1 MNRKKVAVAGATGFV
16 GTAIIDSLLNDYQV
30 RGLTRSVGKI
40 SQAAK
45 DDPVEWTYCD
55 VHSSDSVN
63 QALEGVDCLI
73 YLIHSM
79 MPSSRLTQASFQDLD
94 VLIADQFAKS
104 ASVNGVKQ
112 IIYISGLMP
121 SDYEESQTSKHL
133 ESRYEVE
140 QILQNSKA
148 SLTTLRC
155 GVIVG
160 PGGSSLKI
168 LINLVRRIPLMGLPA
183 WTASMTQP
191 IDINDVE
198 RALLMCLKNP
208 EQYKGSFDIGG
219 PDVMTYREMMQ
230 TTARTMNRKRIMFSV
245 PIIPISFSKRWV
257 STFSGVSIDL
267 VGPLVDSL
275 KHDLTVHPNA
285 LQIKLIDR
293 CESFEKSLKNS
304 MDRHGF
310 PVSNPRQSFRSI
322 DQQSIRKAKRVRS
335 VQRLPLPQGKN
346 ARWVMEEYLRWL
358 PKTLRTILR
367 CEVTDDNLVSF
378 YLRLMSKPLL
388 VLRLDEHGTDQ
399 NLVLKIVGGL
409 LANVEESPNGRLEF
423 REVLQGQSVMSA
435 IHDFSPSLPWYLYNI
450 TQAVAHLMVM
460 KAFGHH
466 LRNLC
471 DRPPKLE
478 QELQAA

>member
-16 GTAIIDSLLNDYQV
+16 GTAIIDSLLKDYQV

-45 DDPVEWTYCD
+45 DDRVEWTYCD

-94 VLIADQFAKS
+94 LLIADQFAKS
-104 ASVNGVKQ
+104 ASVNEVKQ

-140 QILQNSKA
+140 QILQNSTA

-208 EQYKGSFDIGG
+208 ERYEGSFDIGG

-285 LQIKLIDR
+285 LQTRLIDR

-304 MDRHGF
+304 MDSLGF
-310 PVSNPRQSFRSI
+310 PVNNPRQSFRSI

-450 TQAVAHLMVM
+450 TQAIAHLMVM

-471 DRPPKLE
+471 DKPTKLN

>member
-1 MNRKKVAVAGATGFV
+1 MAVAGATGFV

-45 DDPVEWTYCD
+45 DDPVEWIYCD

-63 QALEGVDCLI
+63 QALEGVYCLI

-121 SDYEESQTSKHL
+121 SDYEESQTSTHL

-140 QILQNSKA
+140 QILENSTA

-208 EQYKGSFDIGG
+208 EQYEGSFDIGG

-275 KHDLTVHPNA
+275 KHDLTVHPNT
-285 LQIKLIDR
+285 LQTKLIDR

-304 MDRHGF
+304 MDSLGF
-310 PVSNPRQSFRSI
+310 
-322 DQQSIRKAKRVRS
+322 
-335 VQRLPLPQGKN
+335 LTG
-346 ARWVMEEYLRWL
+346 
-358 PKTLRTILR
+358 
-367 CEVTDDNLVSF
+367 
-378 YLRLMSKPLL
+378 KPLL
-388 VLRLDEHGTDQ
+388 SIDFP
-399 NLVLKIVGGL
+399 K
-409 LANVEESPNGRLEF
+409 
-423 REVLQGQSVMSA
+423 
-435 IHDFSPSLPWYLYNI
+435 DFSNGSL
-450 TQAVAHLMVM
+450 
-460 KAFGHH
+460 
-466 LRNLC
+466 
-471 DRPPKLE
+471 
-478 QELQAA
+478 

>member
-1 MNRKKVAVAGATGFV
+1 
-16 GTAIIDSLLNDYQV
+16 
-30 RGLTRSVGKI
+30 
-40 SQAAK
+40 
-45 DDPVEWTYCD
+45 
-55 VHSSDSVN
+55 
-63 QALEGVDCLI
+63 
-73 YLIHSM
+73 
-79 MPSSRLTQASFQDLD
+79 
-94 VLIADQFAKS
+94 
-104 ASVNGVKQ
+104 
-112 IIYISGLMP
+112 
-121 SDYEESQTSKHL
+121 
-133 ESRYEVE
+133 
-140 QILQNSKA
+140 
-148 SLTTLRC
+148 
-155 GVIVG
+155 
-160 PGGSSLKI
+160 
-168 LINLVRRIPLMGLPA
+168 
-183 WTASMTQP
+183 
-191 IDINDVE
+191 
-198 RALLMCLKNP
+198 
-208 EQYKGSFDIGG
+208 
-219 PDVMTYREMMQ
+219 
-230 TTARTMNRKRIMFSV
+230 MFSV

-257 STFSGVSIDL
+257 STFSGASIDL

-275 KHDLTVHPNA
+275 KHDLTVYPNA
-285 LQIKLIDR
+285 LQTKLIDH

-310 PVSNPRQSFRSI
+310 PVSNPRQSFRNI

-471 DRPPKLE
+471 DKPTKLN

>member
-1 MNRKKVAVAGATGFV
+1 MKIKKVAVAGATGFV
-16 GTAIIDSLLNDYQV
+16 GTAIIDSLLEKYEV
-30 RGLTRSVGKI
+30 RGLTRSEGKI
-40 SQAAK
+40 SQATE

-63 QALEGVDCLI
+63 LALEGVDCLI

-79 MPSSRLTQASFQDLD
+79 VPSSRLTQASFQDLD

-104 ASVNGVKQ
+104 SSLNKVKQ

-121 SDYEESQTSKHL
+121 SEFEKSKTSKHL
-133 ESRYEVE
+133 QSRYEVE
-140 QILQNSKA
+140 RILESSDA

-168 LINLVRRIPLMGLPA
+168 LINLVRRIVIMGLPT
-183 WTASMTQP
+183 WTSSMTQP
-191 IDINDVE
+191 IAIHDVE
-198 RALLMCLKNP
+198 RALKICLDDPIN
-208 EQYKGSFDIGG
+208 YVGSFDIGG
-219 PDVMTYREMMQ
+219 PDVMTYKEMMQ
-230 TTARTMNRKRIMFSV
+230 STAKTMKRKRFMFSV

-267 VGPLVDSL
+267 VGPLIDSL
-275 KHDLTVHPNA
+275 KHDLIVKKNR
-285 LQIKLIDR
+285 LQHLIIDKS
-293 CESFEKSLKNS
+293 EQFEKSLKNS
-304 MDRHGF
+304 MDEKGF
-310 PVSNPRQSFRSI
+310 PINNPRQNYRIF
-322 DQQSIRKAKRVRS
+322 DKKNIRKAKRVRS
-335 VQRLPLPQGKN
+335 VQRLPLPEGKN

-358 PKTLRTILR
+358 PKTLITILR
-367 CEVTDDNLVSF
+367 CDVTDDKLVSF
-378 YLRLMSKPLL
+378 YLRLVPKPLL
-388 VLRLDEHGTDQ
+388 VLQLDEHGTDQ
-399 NLVLKIVGGL
+399 NLVLKIVGGI
-409 LANVEESPNGRLEF
+409 LANVGDSPNGRLEF

-471 DRPPKLE
+471 DKPPKLE

>member
-208 EQYKGSFDIGG
+208 EKYEGSFDIGG

-245 PIIPISFSKRWV
+245 PIIPISFSKHWV

-285 LQIKLIDR
+285 LQTKLIDH
-293 CESFEKSLKNS
+293 CESFERSLKNS
-304 MDRHGF
+304 MDSQGF

-471 DRPPKLE
+471 DRPPKME

>member
-1 MNRKKVAVAGATGFV
+1 MAVAGATGFV

-140 QILQNSKA
+140 QILQNSTA

-155 GVIVG
+155 GIIVG

-208 EQYKGSFDIGG
+208 EQYEGSFDIGG

-285 LQIKLIDR
+285 LQTKLIDR

-304 MDRHGF
+304 MD
-310 PVSNPRQSFRSI
+310 
-322 DQQSIRKAKRVRS
+322 K
-335 VQRLPLPQGKN
+335 
-346 ARWVMEEYLRWL
+346 VMVFL
-358 PKTLRTILR
+358 
-367 CEVTDDNLVSF
+367 
-378 YLRLMSKPLL
+378 
-388 VLRLDEHGTDQ
+388 
-399 NLVLKIVGGL
+399 
-409 LANVEESPNGRLEF
+409 
-423 REVLQGQSVMSA
+423 
-435 IHDFSPSLPWYLYNI
+435 
-450 TQAVAHLMVM
+450 
-460 KAFGHH
+460 
-466 LRNLC
+466 
-471 DRPPKLE
+471 
-478 QELQAA
+478 

>member
-1 MNRKKVAVAGATGFV
+1 MAVAGATGFV
-16 GTAIIDSLLNDYQV
+16 GTAIIDSLLDYYQV

-208 EQYKGSFDIGG
+208 EQYEGSFDIGG
-219 PDVMTYREMMQ
+219 SDVMTYREMMQ

-285 LQIKLIDR
+285 LQTKLIDH
-293 CESFEKSLKNS
+293 CESFEKSLK
-304 MDRHGF
+304 
-310 PVSNPRQSFRSI
+310 V
-322 DQQSIRKAKRVRS
+322 IRDKASAVLINNRFEKLKECGRFSAFLCLRVR
-335 VQRLPLPQGKN
+335 
-346 ARWVMEEYLRWL
+346 M
-358 PKTLRTILR
+358 
-367 CEVTDDNLVSF
+367 
-378 YLRLMSKPLL
+378 
-388 VLRLDEHGTDQ
+388 H
-399 NLVLKIVGGL
+399 VG
-409 LANVEESPNGRLEF
+409 
-423 REVLQGQSVMSA
+423 
-435 IHDFSPSLPWYLYNI
+435 
-450 TQAVAHLMVM
+450 
-460 KAFGHH
+460 
-466 LRNLC
+466 
-471 DRPPKLE
+471 
-478 QELQAA
+478 

>member
-1 MNRKKVAVAGATGFV
+1 IRIGNRIVDGKSGTVPRISVQRSIHAAFSNETCTDRSDFAGSSKYLRGVVCHPLIGLLMNRKKVAVAGATGFV

-45 DDPVEWTYCD
+45 DDPVEWSYCD

-94 VLIADQFAKS
+94 VLIADQFANS
-104 ASVNGVKQ
+104 ASFNGVKQ

-140 QILQNSKA
+140 QILQNSTA

-208 EQYKGSFDIGG
+208 EQYEGSFDIGG

-230 TTARTMNRKRIMFSV
+230 T
-245 PIIPISFSKRWV
+245 
-257 STFSGVSIDL
+257 
-267 VGPLVDSL
+267 
-275 KHDLTVHPNA
+275 
-285 LQIKLIDR
+285 
-293 CESFEKSLKNS
+293 
-304 MDRHGF
+304 
-310 PVSNPRQSFRSI
+310 
-322 DQQSIRKAKRVRS
+322 
-335 VQRLPLPQGKN
+335 
-346 ARWVMEEYLRWL
+346 
-358 PKTLRTILR
+358 
-367 CEVTDDNLVSF
+367 
-378 YLRLMSKPLL
+378 
-388 VLRLDEHGTDQ
+388 
-399 NLVLKIVGGL
+399 
-409 LANVEESPNGRLEF
+409 
-423 REVLQGQSVMSA
+423 
-435 IHDFSPSLPWYLYNI
+435 
-450 TQAVAHLMVM
+450 
-460 KAFGHH
+460 
-466 LRNLC
+466 
-471 DRPPKLE
+471 
-478 QELQAA
+478 

>member
-1 MNRKKVAVAGATGFV
+1 MHINKVAVAGATGFV
-16 GTAIIDSLLNDYQV
+16 GTAIIDSLLKKYSV
-30 RGLTRSVGKI
+30 RGLTRSEGKI
-40 SQAAK
+40 SQATK
-45 DDPVEWTYCD
+45 NDPVEWTYCD

-63 QALEGVDCLI
+63 SALKDVDCLI

-79 MPSSRLTQASFQDLD
+79 VPSSRLTQASFQDLD

-104 ASVNGVKQ
+104 VSLNNVKQ

-121 SDYEESQTSKHL
+121 SDFEKGKTSKHL
-133 ESRYEVE
+133 QSRYEVE
-140 QILQNSKA
+140 KTLETSDA

-168 LINLVRRIPLMGLPA
+168 LINLVRRIAIMGLPT

-191 IDINDVE
+191 VAIQDVE
-198 RALLMCLKNP
+198 RALKICLDDPDNFR
-208 EQYKGSFDIGG
+208 GSYDIGG
-219 PDVMTYREMMQ
+219 PDVMTYKEMMQ
-230 TTARTMNRKRIMFSV
+230 LTAKTMKRKRIMFSV

-257 STFSGVSIDL
+257 SAFSGVTIDL
-267 VGPLVDSL
+267 VGPLIDSL
-275 KHDLTVHPNA
+275 KHDLTVQKNP
-285 LQIKLIDR
+285 LQELILDQS
-293 CESFEKSLKNS
+293 EPFEKSLGKS
-304 MDRHGF
+304 IDKRGF
-310 PVSNPRQSFRSI
+310 PVRNPRQNYRVF
-322 DQQSIRKAKRVRS
+322 DKQNIRKAKRVRS

-367 CEVTDDNLVSF
+367 CEVTDDNLVNF
-378 YLRLMSKPLL
+378 YLRSMSKPLL

-399 NLVLKIVGGL
+399 KLVLKIVGGL

-471 DRPPKLE
+471 DSPTKLE
-478 QELQAA
+478 QELQAV

>member
-1 MNRKKVAVAGATGFV
+1 
-16 GTAIIDSLLNDYQV
+16 
-30 RGLTRSVGKI
+30 
-40 SQAAK
+40 
-45 DDPVEWTYCD
+45 
-55 VHSSDSVN
+55 
-63 QALEGVDCLI
+63 
-73 YLIHSM
+73 
-79 MPSSRLTQASFQDLD
+79 
-94 VLIADQFAKS
+94 
-104 ASVNGVKQ
+104 
-112 IIYISGLMP
+112 
-121 SDYEESQTSKHL
+121 
-133 ESRYEVE
+133 
-140 QILQNSKA
+140 
-148 SLTTLRC
+148 
-155 GVIVG
+155 
-160 PGGSSLKI
+160 
-168 LINLVRRIPLMGLPA
+168 
-183 WTASMTQP
+183 
-191 IDINDVE
+191 
-198 RALLMCLKNP
+198 
-208 EQYKGSFDIGG
+208 
-219 PDVMTYREMMQ
+219 MTYKEMMQ
-230 TTARTMNRKRIMFSV
+230 LTAKTMKRKRIMFSV

-257 STFSGVSIDL
+257 SAFSGVTIDL
-267 VGPLVDSL
+267 VGPLIDSL
-275 KHDLTVHPNA
+275 KHDLTVQKNP
-285 LQIKLIDR
+285 LQELILDQS
-293 CESFEKSLKNS
+293 EPFEKSLGKS
-304 MDRHGF
+304 IDKRGF
-310 PVSNPRQSFRSI
+310 PVRNPRQNYRVF
-322 DQQSIRKAKRVRS
+322 DKQNIRKAKRVRS

-399 NLVLKIVGGL
+399 KLVLKIVGGL

>member
-40 SQAAK
+40 SQADK

-121 SDYEESQTSKHL
+121 SDYEKSQTSKHL

-148 SLTTLRC
+148 SLPTLRC

-168 LINLVRRIPLMGLPA
+168 LINLVRRIPLMGLF
-183 WTASMTQP
+183 QR
-191 IDINDVE
+191 N
-198 RALLMCLKNP
+198 
-208 EQYKGSFDIGG
+208 
-219 PDVMTYREMMQ
+219 
-230 TTARTMNRKRIMFSV
+230 
-245 PIIPISFSKRWV
+245 
-257 STFSGVSIDL
+257 SG
-267 VGPLVDSL
+267 
-275 KHDLTVHPNA
+275 
-285 LQIKLIDR
+285 
-293 CESFEKSLKNS
+293 
-304 MDRHGF
+304 
-310 PVSNPRQSFRSI
+310 
-322 DQQSIRKAKRVRS
+322 
-335 VQRLPLPQGKN
+335 
-346 ARWVMEEYLRWL
+346 EETGRFA
-358 PKTLRTILR
+358 TL
-367 CEVTDDNLVSF
+367 
-378 YLRLMSKPLL
+378 
-388 VLRLDEHGTDQ
+388 
-399 NLVLKIVGGL
+399 
-409 LANVEESPNGRLEF
+409 
-423 REVLQGQSVMSA
+423 
-435 IHDFSPSLPWYLYNI
+435 
-450 TQAVAHLMVM
+450 
-460 KAFGHH
+460 
-466 LRNLC
+466 
-471 DRPPKLE
+471 
-478 QELQAA
+478 

>member
-1 MNRKKVAVAGATGFV
+1 
-16 GTAIIDSLLNDYQV
+16 
-30 RGLTRSVGKI
+30 
-40 SQAAK
+40 
-45 DDPVEWTYCD
+45 
-55 VHSSDSVN
+55 VN

-168 LINLVRRIPLMGLPA
+168 LINLVRRIPLMGLSA

-208 EQYKGSFDIGG
+208 EKYEGSFDIGG

-230 TTARTMNRKRIMFSV
+230 TTARTMSRKRIMFSV
-245 PIIPISFSKRWV
+245 PIIPISFFKRWV

-275 KHDLTVHPNA
+275 KHDLTVQPNV
-285 LQIKLIDR
+285 LQTKLIDQ
-293 CESFEKSLKNS
+293 CESFEKSLKKS
-304 MDRHGF
+304 MDSHGF
-310 PVSNPRQSFRSI
+310 PVSNTRQSFRNI

-478 QELQAA
+478 QELQAV

>member
-1 MNRKKVAVAGATGFV
+1 MAVAGATGFV

-140 QILQNSKA
+140 QILQNSTA

-155 GVIVG
+155 GIIVG

-198 RALLMCLKNP
+198 RALLMCLRNP
-208 EQYKGSFDIGG
+208 EQYEGSFDIGG
-219 PDVMTYREMMQ
+219 PDVMT
-230 TTARTMNRKRIMFSV
+230 
-245 PIIPISFSKRWV
+245 
-257 STFSGVSIDL
+257 
-267 VGPLVDSL
+267 
-275 KHDLTVHPNA
+275 
-285 LQIKLIDR
+285 
-293 CESFEKSLKNS
+293 
-304 MDRHGF
+304 
-310 PVSNPRQSFRSI
+310 
-322 DQQSIRKAKRVRS
+322 
-335 VQRLPLPQGKN
+335 
-346 ARWVMEEYLRWL
+346 
-358 PKTLRTILR
+358 
-367 CEVTDDNLVSF
+367 
-378 YLRLMSKPLL
+378 
-388 VLRLDEHGTDQ
+388 
-399 NLVLKIVGGL
+399 
-409 LANVEESPNGRLEF
+409 
-423 REVLQGQSVMSA
+423 
-435 IHDFSPSLPWYLYNI
+435 
-450 TQAVAHLMVM
+450 
-460 KAFGHH
+460 
-466 LRNLC
+466 
-471 DRPPKLE
+471 
-478 QELQAA
+478 

>member
-1 MNRKKVAVAGATGFV
+1 MNSKKVAVAGATGFV
-16 GTAIIDSLLNDYQV
+16 GTAIIDSLLSDYQV

-155 GVIVG
+155 GIIVG

-208 EQYKGSFDIGG
+208 EQYEGSFDIGG

-230 TTARTMNRKRIMFSV
+230 TTARTMNRKRIMVSV

-285 LQIKLIDR
+285 LQTKLIDR

-310 PVSNPRQSFRSI
+310 PVSNPRQS
-322 DQQSIRKAKRVRS
+322 
-335 VQRLPLPQGKN
+335 
-346 ARWVMEEYLRWL
+346 
-358 PKTLRTILR
+358 
-367 CEVTDDNLVSF
+367 
-378 YLRLMSKPLL
+378 
-388 VLRLDEHGTDQ
+388 
-399 NLVLKIVGGL
+399 
-409 LANVEESPNGRLEF
+409 
-423 REVLQGQSVMSA
+423 
-435 IHDFSPSLPWYLYNI
+435 
-450 TQAVAHLMVM
+450 
-460 KAFGHH
+460 
-466 LRNLC
+466 
-471 DRPPKLE
+471 
-478 QELQAA
+478 